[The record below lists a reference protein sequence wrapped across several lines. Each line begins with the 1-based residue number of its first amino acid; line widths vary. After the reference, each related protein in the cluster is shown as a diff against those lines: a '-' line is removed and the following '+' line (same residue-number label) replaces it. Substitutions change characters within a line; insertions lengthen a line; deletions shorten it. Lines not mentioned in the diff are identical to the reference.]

1 MNRRVAVGLA
11 LIVIG
16 AALQLVQLRVITGDL
31 TLLALGVALL
41 AGYGLTGHYSLLV
54 SGGVLTGLGA
64 GLVARVWAGSGAGAV
79 SLGLGLGFLGIYAID
94 QVSGIRR
101 SGNWWPVVP
110 GSILTA
116 LGILLTARA
125 TGLLALLNTW
135 WPLVLVSIG
144 LWMLIRRA
152 PEKRTPEAVPPDQ
165 DPHD

>member
-1 MNRRVAVGLA
+1 VNRRVAAGLA

-41 AGYGLTGHYSLLV
+41 AGYGFTGHYGLLV
-54 SGGVLTGLGA
+54 SGGILTGLGA
-64 GLVARVWAGSGAGAV
+64 GLVARSWAGSGAGAV
-79 SLGLGLGFLGIYAID
+79 SLGLGLGFLAIYSIE
-94 QVSGIRR
+94 QVGGRRR

-116 LGILLTARA
+116 FGILLTARA
-125 TGLLALLNTW
+125 TGLLALFSRW
-135 WPLVLVSIG
+135 WPLVLVIIG

-152 PEKRTPEAVPPDQ
+152 PEKRIAEAVPPREESRD
-165 DPHD
+165 